1 MRDELKW
8 GQVQRHLASLVP
20 RREAELRTM
29 EAHAKEIDFPIVG
42 PAAGQLCYQIAR
54 MIGAR
59 RVFELGSGFG
69 YSTAWFARAVRE
81 NGGGEVYHVVW
92 DEDLSARAREHLA
105 RLGLAGIVRF
115 QVSEAVEALSRAE
128 GTFDL
133 IFNDIDKQAYP
144 DSLPVIEAKLR
155 PGGVL
160 IVDNALWHGRVFDRR
175 DTSEATRG
183 VVELTRALAD
193 DPKWITSLVPIR
205 DGLLVA
211 VRR

>member
-1 MRDELKW
+1 MRDEMKW
-8 GQVQRHLASLVP
+8 GQVQRHLAGLVP
-20 RREAELRTM
+20 EREAELRAM
-29 EAHAKEIDFPIVG
+29 EAHAGETGFPIVG

-105 RLGLAGIVRF
+105 QLGFNGIVRF

-144 DSLPVIEAKLR
+144 DSLPVIEGKLR

-160 IVDNALWHGRVFDRR
+160 IVDNALWHGRVFDRN

-183 VVELTRALAD
+183 VVELTQALAD
-193 DPKWITSLVPIR
+193 DPKWITSIVPIR

-211 VRR
+211 LKK